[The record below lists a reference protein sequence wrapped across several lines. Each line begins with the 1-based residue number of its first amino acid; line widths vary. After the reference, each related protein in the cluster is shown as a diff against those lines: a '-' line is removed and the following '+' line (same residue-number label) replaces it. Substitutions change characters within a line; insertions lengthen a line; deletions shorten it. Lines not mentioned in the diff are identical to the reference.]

1 MTSTRSKNARL
12 MIAVLPD
19 EVSAFEA
26 YRLLQNHGISPENL
40 ALVGRGFSSPESV
53 GLLEPRR
60 MAWRYAKQ
68 GIFLFTGLG
77 VAAGIVVQLFLNLR
91 FPSLNWYQTLLAL
104 SVATGAMGCLIGGT
118 LGSMYGLFYKS
129 STSIACRNCLRQG
142 QYLLLLEG
150 SELLTRRGREILNM
164 YTVKP
169 NS

>member
-1 MTSTRSKNARL
+1 

-68 GIFLFTGLG
+68 GIFLFTSVGAAVG
-77 VAAGIVVQLFLNLR
+77 VVLQLLLNLK

-104 SVATGAMGCLIGGT
+104 SVATGAIGCLIGGT

>member
-1 MTSTRSKNARL
+1 MTSTRPKNSRL

-40 ALVGRGFSSPESV
+40 ALVGKGFSSPESV
-53 GLLEPRR
+53 GLLEPKR
-60 MAWRYAKQ
+60 MAWRYAKY
-68 GIFLFTGLG
+68 GVYLFGAL
-77 VAAGIVVQLFLNLR
+77 GIVLGISVQLVFNQRFL
-91 FPSLNWYQTLLAL
+91 PLNWHQTLLAL
-104 SVATGAMGCLIGGT
+104 SIATGLLGSLIGAA
-118 LGSMYGLFYKS
+118 LGSFYGLFYKS

-169 NS
+169 NN

>member
-1 MTSTRSKNARL
+1 

-53 GLLEPRR
+53 GLLEPSR

-77 VAAGIVVQLFLNLR
+77 VAVGIVAQLFLNLK

-104 SVATGAMGCLIGGT
+104 SVVTGAMGCLVGAT

>member
-1 MTSTRSKNARL
+1 

-40 ALVGRGFSSPESV
+40 ALVGKGFSSPESV
-53 GLLEPRR
+53 GLLEPKR
-60 MAWRYAKQ
+60 MAWRYAKH
-68 GIFLFTGLG
+68 GVYLFGALSIALG
-77 VAAGIVVQLFLNLR
+77 VTVQLVFNLR
-91 FPSLNWYQTLLAL
+91 FLTLNWHQTLLAL
-104 SVATGAMGCLIGGT
+104 SITTGAIGSLIGAA
-118 LGSMYGLFYKS
+118 LGSFYGLFYKS

-169 NS
+169 NN

>member
-1 MTSTRSKNARL
+1 

-40 ALVGRGFSSPESV
+40 ALVGKGFSSPESV

-60 MAWRYAKQ
+60 MAWRYAKNGVYLFGALSIAI
-68 GIFLFTGLG
+68 GI
-77 VAAGIVVQLFLNLR
+77 AVQLVFNLR
-91 FPSLNWYQTLLAL
+91 FPPLNWHQVLLAL
-104 SVATGAMGCLIGGT
+104 SITTGAIGSLIGAF
-118 LGSMYGLFYKS
+118 LGSFYGLFYKS

-169 NS
+169 NN

>member
-1 MTSTRSKNARL
+1 

-60 MAWRYAKQ
+60 MAWRYAKR
-68 GIFLFTGLG
+68 GIYIFTAISMTVG
-77 VAAGIVVQLFLNLR
+77 VVVQLAFNLQ
-91 FPSLNWYQTLLAL
+91 FMSLSWHQTLLAI
-104 SVATGAMGCLIGGT
+104 SVATGALGCLLGGA
-118 LGSMYGLFYKS
+118 LGSIYGLFYKS

-169 NS
+169 NN